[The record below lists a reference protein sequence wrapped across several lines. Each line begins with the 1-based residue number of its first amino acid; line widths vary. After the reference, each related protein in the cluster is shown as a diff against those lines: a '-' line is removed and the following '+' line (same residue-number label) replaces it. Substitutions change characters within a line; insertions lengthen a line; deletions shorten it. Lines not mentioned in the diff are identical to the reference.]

1 MLNLLK
7 LVSEFIFMSAL
18 TDCIVRCFIKVL
30 FALFTAVTFS
40 VQQFTTLV
48 YRVIIVPIFIFVGAD
63 ARFCARSHI
72 ERVPAIFMEVTISK
86 WQVLTELHNFI
97 ISSHL
102 FDVSASR
109 GKVTGRSR
117 CYIKFLVEDI
127 IFIMYEMFIY
137 NLSSQIYFSF
147 IIQIAIVVSCTRT
160 TLVIKRAAPRLPIAE
175 YNTLIECLMIDF
187 QSWAE
192 IKPRL
197 YFFEPILIWGS
208 CI

>member
-1 MLNLLK
+1 MCTSVNFLCGFHRPREFWIEIILAKAVLSQLAIFNVKRFTMLNLLK

-147 IIQIAIVVSCTRT
+147 II
-160 TLVIKRAAPRLPIAE
+160 
-175 YNTLIECLMIDF
+175 
-187 QSWAE
+187 
-192 IKPRL
+192 
-197 YFFEPILIWGS
+197 
-208 CI
+208 